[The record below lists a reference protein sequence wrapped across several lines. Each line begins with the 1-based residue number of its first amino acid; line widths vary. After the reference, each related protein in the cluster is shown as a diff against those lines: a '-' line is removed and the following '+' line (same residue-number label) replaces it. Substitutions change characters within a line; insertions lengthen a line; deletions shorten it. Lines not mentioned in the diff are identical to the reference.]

1 MKETGA
7 LVLFSG
13 GLDSTT
19 ALYWARGRFHEIE
32 ALIISYGQR
41 HRLEVEMARR
51 TLEKTGLKGLV
62 LELPLK
68 DMLNSALLNEVDPI
82 PVSLDASRLESGPPC
97 TYVPFRNG
105 IFLALAAARA
115 ETLGYTNLVTGFNR
129 IDSPDYPDT
138 GAAFTRAMEEAMN
151 LGTGIGQNGRK
162 LQIHTPLID
171 LSKEEIVRLGL
182 ELGADYSH
190 SLSCY
195 RGGEWPCLDCAACDV
210 RKRAFSACGLED
222 PLLGRLKKEGQCP
235 GN

>member
-1 MKETGA
+1 MTETGA
-7 LVLFSG
+7 VVLFSG

-19 ALYWARGRFHEIE
+19 ALYWARERFTSLE
-32 ALIISYGQR
+32 ALVFSYGQR

-62 LELPLK
+62 LELPLREL
-68 DMLNSALLNEVDPI
+68 LNSALLNEIDPI
-82 PVSLDASRLESGPPC
+82 PASLAASRLEHGPPC

-115 ETLGYTNLVTGFNR
+115 ETLGHANLVTGFNR

-138 GAAFTRAMEEAMN
+138 GPAFTRAMEEAVN
-151 LGTGIGQNGRK
+151 LGTGFGRNRGRIR
-162 LQIHTPLID
+162 IHTPLID
-171 LSKEEIVRLGL
+171 LSKEEIIRLGL

-195 RGGEWPCLDCAACDV
+195 RGGEWPCLKCAACDA
-210 RKRAFSACGLED
+210 RNIAFSACGLED
-222 PLLGRLKKEGQCP
+222 PLLGRLKKEGKCP